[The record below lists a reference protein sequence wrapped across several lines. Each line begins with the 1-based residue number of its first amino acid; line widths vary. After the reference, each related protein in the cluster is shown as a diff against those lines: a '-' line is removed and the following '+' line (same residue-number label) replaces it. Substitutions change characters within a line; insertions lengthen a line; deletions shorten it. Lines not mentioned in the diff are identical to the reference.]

1 MDRRDFGSW
10 LEGPPQLNDDE
21 WPGKGLGRPESGPGS
36 VARIGPRLVAICID
50 WGLSM
55 LVSFIFFAGDAFA
68 NLAVFAA
75 STMLFVSVTGH
86 SVGHRVM
93 GMQVQ
98 RTDGSAVRPLDG
110 VVRTLLMCLVV
121 PAFMSDKNQRG
132 LHDRVRGTILVRT
145 R

>member
-1 MDRRDFGSW
+1 
-10 LEGPPQLNDDE
+10 
-21 WPGKGLGRPESGPGS
+21 
-36 VARIGPRLVAICID
+36 
-50 WGLSM
+50 M

-98 RTDGSAVRPLDG
+98 RIDGSAVRPLDG

-121 PAFMSDKNQRG
+121 PAFLSDKNQRG